1 MLRNCEKRSDA
12 IVYGTQSGWMSDNPN
27 KSNATRT
34 TNKILTVCC
43 KLASSVPHN
52 LVPIKWQM
60 NMSIDERNI
69 SCPVLKCVV
78 S

>member
-1 MLRNCEKRSDA
+1 
-12 IVYGTQSGWMSDNPN
+12 MSDNPN

-34 TNKILTVCC
+34 TNKILTVCY

-52 LVPIKWQM
+52 LVPIKLQM

-69 SCPVLKCVV
+69 IMSCSKVCCKLMWL
-78 S
+78 